1 MVSDNSETIFFTLK
15 LKIMSLKIAIQ
26 GIESSFHDMA
36 VKKLF
41 PNEEIELI
49 MCNSFEK
56 VTESINNFKADF
68 GVLAIE
74 NTIAGSILPNYN
86 LIDDNDLV
94 ILDEVFLNIQMYI
107 MALESETIHDIVE
120 IHSHPVALLQCKNYL
135 QKFPP
140 HFKIIEGK
148 DTASEAKKIKEGN
161 LKGVA
166 AIAGKQVAEKYG
178 LKILD
183 SKIQNNSD
191 NQTRFV
197 LIGKEV
203 KLHSQ
208 QANKATL
215 KFKLDHRVGSLS
227 NVLQLFST
235 FDISL
240 TKIQSLPII
249 GEPWQ
254 YAFFVDVLFK
264 DYKLFNEVVKVLGNA
279 VLELKIVGVYKQNH
293 ENKPSDLLKN
303 LVNE

>member
-1 MVSDNSETIFFTLK
+1 
-15 LKIMSLKIAIQ
+15 MSLKIAIQ

-36 VKKLF
+36 VKKMF
-41 PNEEIELI
+41 PNQEIELI

-56 VTESINNFKADF
+56 VTESINDFSADY

-86 LIDDNDLV
+86 LIDASNLV
-94 ILDEVFLNIQMYI
+94 IIDEVFLNIQMYI
-107 MALESETIHDIVE
+107 MALETESIHDILE

-140 HFKIIEGK
+140 HFKIIEGV
-148 DTASEAKKIKEGN
+148 DTASEAKKIKEQN

-166 AIAGKQVAEKYG
+166 AIAGIQVAEKFG

-203 KLHSQ
+203 KAYTNE
-208 QANKATL
+208 ANKATL

-235 FDISL
+235 FEISL

-254 YAFFVDVLFK
+254 YAFFVDVVFKDYQLFK
-264 DYKLFNEVVKVLGNA
+264 DVIKVLEKA
-279 VLELKIVGVYKQNH
+279 VKELKIVGAYKQNF
-293 ENKPSDLLKN
+293 ENKPSQLLNK
-303 LVNE
+303 LVNEK

>member
-1 MVSDNSETIFFTLK
+1 
-15 LKIMSLKIAIQ
+15 MSLKIAIQ

-36 VKKLF
+36 VKKMF
-41 PNEEIELI
+41 PNDEIELV

-56 VTESINNFKADF
+56 VTASINNLNADF

-86 LIDDNDLV
+86 LIDTSNL
-94 ILDEVFLNIQMYI
+94 IIIDEVFLNIQMYI
-107 MALESETIHDIVE
+107 MALETDTIHDIIE

-140 HFKIIEGK
+140 HFKIIEGT
-148 DTASEAKKIKEGN
+148 DTASVAKKIKEEN

-166 AIAGKQVAEKYG
+166 AIAGKQVAKEFG
-178 LKILD
+178 LKILE
-183 SKIQNNSD
+183 SKIQNNSQ

-197 LIGKEV
+197 LVGKNNKNYSKEV
-203 KLHSQ
+203 
-208 QANKATL
+208 NKATL

-235 FDISL
+235 FEINL

-249 GEPWQ
+249 GKPWQ
-254 YAFFVDVLFK
+254 YAFFVDVFFK
-264 DYKLFNEVVKVLGNA
+264 DYTLFNEVTKVLEKA
-279 VLELKIVGVYKQNH
+279 VEELKIIGVYKQNFDN
-293 ENKPSDLLKN
+293 EPSQLLKN
-303 LVNE
+303 LINEK

>member
-1 MVSDNSETIFFTLK
+1 
-15 LKIMSLKIAIQ
+15 MSLKIAIQ

-36 VKKLF
+36 VKKMF
-41 PNEEIELI
+41 PNDEIELV

-56 VTESINNFKADF
+56 VTASINNLNADF

-86 LIDDNDLV
+86 LIDTSNL
-94 ILDEVFLNIQMYI
+94 IIIDEVFLNIQMYI
-107 MALESETIHDIVE
+107 MALETDTIHDIIE

-140 HFKIIEGK
+140 HFKIIEGT
-148 DTASEAKKIKEGN
+148 DTASVAKKIKEEN

-166 AIAGKQVAEKYG
+166 AIAGKQVAEKFG
-178 LKILD
+178 LKILE
-183 SKIQNNSD
+183 SKIQNNSQ

-197 LIGKEV
+197 LVGKNNKNYSKEV
-203 KLHSQ
+203 
-208 QANKATL
+208 NKATL

-235 FDISL
+235 FEINL

-249 GEPWQ
+249 GKPWQ
-254 YAFFVDVLFK
+254 YAFFVDVFFK
-264 DYKLFNEVVKVLGNA
+264 DYTLFNEVIKVLEKA
-279 VLELKIVGVYKQNH
+279 VEELKIIGVYKQNFDN
-293 ENKPSDLLKN
+293 EPSQLLKT
-303 LVNE
+303 LINEK

>member
-1 MVSDNSETIFFTLK
+1 
-15 LKIMSLKIAIQ
+15 MSLKIAIQ
-26 GIESSFHDMA
+26 GIENSFHDMA

-41 PNEEIELI
+41 PNEEVELI

-56 VTESINNFKADF
+56 VTESIKNFSADY

-86 LIDDNDLV
+86 LIDSNDLE
-94 ILDEVFLNIQMYI
+94 IIDEVFLNIQMYI
-107 MALESETIHDIVE
+107 MSLESESIHDIME
-120 IHSHPVALLQCKNYL
+120 IHSHPVALLQCKDYL
-135 QKFPP
+135 RKFPP
-140 HFKIIEGK
+140 HFKIIEGV
-148 DTASEAKKIKEGN
+148 DTASEAKKIKENN

-166 AIAGKQVAEKYG
+166 AIAGKQVAEKFG

-183 SKIQNNSD
+183 SRIQNNIE

-197 LIGKEV
+197 LIGKQV
-203 KLHSQ
+203 KIHSKQ
-208 QANKATL
+208 VDKATL

-264 DYKLFNEVVKVLGNA
+264 DYKLFQEVTKVLEKA
-279 VLELKIVGVYKQNH
+279 VKELKIVGVYKHNLD
-293 ENKPSDLLKN
+293 NTPSQLINN
-303 LVNE
+303 LVNEKR

>member
-1 MVSDNSETIFFTLK
+1 
-15 LKIMSLKIAIQ
+15 MSLKIAIQ

-36 VKKLF
+36 VKKMF
-41 PNEEIELI
+41 PNQEIELI

-56 VTESINNFKADF
+56 VTESINNFSADY

-86 LIDDNDLV
+86 LIDASNLV
-94 ILDEVFLNIQMYI
+94 IIDEVFLNIQMYI
-107 MALESETIHDIVE
+107 MALETESIHDILE

-140 HFKIIEGK
+140 HFKIIEGA
-148 DTASEAKKIKEGN
+148 DTASEAKKIKEQN

-166 AIAGKQVAEKYG
+166 AIAGKQVAEKFG

-203 KLHSQ
+203 KAYKNE
-208 QANKATL
+208 ANKATL

-235 FDISL
+235 FEISL

-254 YAFFVDVLFK
+254 YAFFVDVVFKDYQLFK
-264 DYKLFNEVVKVLGNA
+264 DVIKVLEKA
-279 VLELKIVGVYKQNH
+279 VKELKVVGAYKQNF
-293 ENKPSDLLKN
+293 ENKPSQLLNK
-303 LVNE
+303 LVNEK

>member
-1 MVSDNSETIFFTLK
+1 MFKKNSV
-15 LKIMSLKIAIQ
+15 MSLKIAIQ

-36 VKKLF
+36 VKKMF
-41 PNEEIELI
+41 PNDEIELV

-56 VTESINNFKADF
+56 VTASINNLNADF

-86 LIDDNDLV
+86 LIDTSNL
-94 ILDEVFLNIQMYI
+94 IIIDEVFLNIQMYI
-107 MALESETIHDIVE
+107 MALETDTIHDIIE

-140 HFKIIEGK
+140 HFKIIEGT
-148 DTASEAKKIKEGN
+148 DTASVAKKIKEEN

-166 AIAGKQVAEKYG
+166 AIAGKQVAEKFG
-178 LKILD
+178 LKILE
-183 SKIQNNSD
+183 SKIQNNSQ

-197 LIGKEV
+197 LVGKNNKNYSKEV
-203 KLHSQ
+203 
-208 QANKATL
+208 NKATL

-235 FDISL
+235 FEINL

-249 GEPWQ
+249 GKPWQ
-254 YAFFVDVLFK
+254 YAFFVDVFFK
-264 DYKLFNEVVKVLGNA
+264 DYTLFNEVTKVLEKA
-279 VLELKIVGVYKQNH
+279 VEELKIIGVYKQNF
-293 ENKPSDLLKN
+293 ENEPSQLLKN
-303 LVNE
+303 LINEK

>member
-1 MVSDNSETIFFTLK
+1 
-15 LKIMSLKIAIQ
+15 MSLKIAIQ

-41 PNEEIELI
+41 PNKEVDLI
-49 MCNSFEK
+49 MCDSFEK
-56 VTESINNFKADF
+56 VTQKINDFDADY

-74 NTIAGSILPNYN
+74 NTMAGSILPNYN
-86 LIDDNDLV
+86 LIDANNLV

-107 MALESETIHDIVE
+107 MSLESETIHDILE
-120 IHSHPVALLQCKNYL
+120 IHSHPVALLQCNNYL
-135 QKFPP
+135 RKFPP
-140 HFKIIEGK
+140 HFKIIEGA
-148 DTASEAKKIKEGN
+148 DTASVAKKIKEDN

-166 AIAGKQVAEKYG
+166 AIAGKQVAERFG

-183 SKIQNNSD
+183 SKIQNNSE

-197 LIGKEV
+197 LIGKQV
-203 KLHSQ
+203 IAPAGKVD
-208 QANKATL
+208 KATL

-254 YAFFVDVLFK
+254 YAFFVDVTFK
-264 DYKLFNEVVKVLGNA
+264 DYKLFQEVTQVLEKAVK
-279 VLELKIVGVYKQNH
+279 ELKIVGVYKHNLENAPSQLINKLVH
-293 ENKPSDLLKN
+293 E
-303 LVNE
+303 

>member
-1 MVSDNSETIFFTLK
+1 MN
-15 LKIMSLKIAIQ
+15 LKIAIQ

-36 VKKLF
+36 VKKMF
-41 PNEEIELI
+41 PKNEIELI
-49 MCNSFEK
+49 KCTSFEK
-56 VTESINNFKADF
+56 VTESINNLSADF

-86 LIDDNDLV
+86 LIDESGLV
-94 ILDEVFLNIQMYI
+94 IMDEVFLNIQMYM
-107 MALESETIHDIVE
+107 MALETETIHDVLE

-135 QKFPP
+135 RKIPP
-140 HFKIIEGK
+140 HIKIIEGA
-148 DTASEAKKIKEGN
+148 DTASEAKKIKEQN
-161 LKGVA
+161 LKGIA
-166 AIAGKQVAEKYG
+166 AIAGKQVAEKFG

-197 LIGKEV
+197 LIGKEI
-203 KLHSQ
+203 KTTIRE
-208 QANKATL
+208 ANKATL

-235 FDISL
+235 FEISL

-254 YAFFVDVLFK
+254 YSFFVDVVFK
-264 DYKLFNEVVKVLGNA
+264 DYKLFKDVIKVLEKA
-279 VLELKIVGVYKQNH
+279 VKELKVVGAYNQNF
-293 ENKPSDLLKN
+293 ENKPSQLLNKTI
-303 LVNE
+303 NEK

>member
-1 MVSDNSETIFFTLK
+1 
-15 LKIMSLKIAIQ
+15 MSLKIAIQ

-41 PNEEIELI
+41 PNEDVTLN
-49 MCNSFEK
+49 MCTTFDK
-56 VTESINNFKADF
+56 VTEAINNNEADY

-86 LIDDNDLV
+86 LIDANNLV
-94 ILDEVFLNIQMYI
+94 IIDEVFLNIQMYI
-107 MALESETIHDIVE
+107 MALESESIMDIIE

-135 QKFPP
+135 NKFPP
-140 HFKIIEGK
+140 QFKIIEGA
-148 DTASEAKKIKEGN
+148 DTASVAKKIKENN
-161 LKGVA
+161 LTGVA
-166 AIAGKQVAEKYG
+166 AIAGKQVAEKFG

-183 SKIQNNSD
+183 SRIQNNID

-197 LIGKEV
+197 LLGKKV
-203 KLHSQ
+203 LHTSEKV
-208 QANKATL
+208 NKATL

-240 TKIQSLPII
+240 TKIQSLPIV

-264 DYKLFNEVVKVLGNA
+264 DYTLFEEVTKVLEKA
-279 VLELKIVGVYKQNH
+279 VLELKILGVYKQNH
-293 ENKPSDLLKN
+293 ENTPSELTNRLAYEK
-303 LVNE
+303 

>member
-1 MVSDNSETIFFTLK
+1 MFKKNSV
-15 LKIMSLKIAIQ
+15 MSLKIAIQ

-36 VKKLF
+36 VKKMF
-41 PNEEIELI
+41 PNDEIELV

-56 VTESINNFKADF
+56 VTASINNLNADF

-86 LIDDNDLV
+86 LIDTSNL
-94 ILDEVFLNIQMYI
+94 IIIDEVFLNIQMYI
-107 MALESETIHDIVE
+107 MALETDTIHDIIE

-140 HFKIIEGK
+140 HFKIIEGT
-148 DTASEAKKIKEGN
+148 DTASVAKKIKEEN

-166 AIAGKQVAEKYG
+166 AIAGKQVAKEFG
-178 LKILD
+178 LKILE
-183 SKIQNNSD
+183 SKIQNNSQ

-197 LIGKEV
+197 LVGKNNKNYSKEV
-203 KLHSQ
+203 
-208 QANKATL
+208 NKATL

-235 FDISL
+235 FEINL

-249 GEPWQ
+249 GKPWQ
-254 YAFFVDVLFK
+254 YAFFVDVFFK
-264 DYKLFNEVVKVLGNA
+264 DYTLFNEVTKVLEKA
-279 VLELKIVGVYKQNH
+279 VEELKIIGVYKQNFDN
-293 ENKPSDLLKN
+293 EPSQLLN
-303 LVNE
+303 TLINEK

>member
-1 MVSDNSETIFFTLK
+1 
-15 LKIMSLKIAIQ
+15 MSLKIAIQ

-41 PNEEIELI
+41 PNKEVDLI
-49 MCNSFEK
+49 MCDSFEK
-56 VTESINNFKADF
+56 VTQKINSFDADY

-86 LIDDNDLV
+86 LIDANNLV

-107 MALESETIHDIVE
+107 MSLESETIHDILE
-120 IHSHPVALLQCKNYL
+120 IHSHPVALLQCNNYL
-135 QKFPP
+135 RKFPP
-140 HFKIIEGK
+140 HFKIIEGT
-148 DTASEAKKIKEGN
+148 DTASVAKKIKEDN

-166 AIAGKQVAEKYG
+166 AIAGRQVAERFG

-183 SKIQNNSD
+183 SKIQNNSE

-197 LIGKEV
+197 LIGKQV
-203 KLHSQ
+203 IAPAGKVD
-208 QANKATL
+208 KATL

-254 YAFFVDVLFK
+254 YAFFVDVTFK
-264 DYKLFNEVVKVLGNA
+264 DYKLFQEVTKVLEKA
-279 VLELKIVGVYKQNH
+279 VKELKIVGVYKHNLENAPSQLINKLVH
-293 ENKPSDLLKN
+293 E
-303 LVNE
+303 

>member
-1 MVSDNSETIFFTLK
+1 MFKKNSV
-15 LKIMSLKIAIQ
+15 MSLKIAIQ

-36 VKKLF
+36 VKKMF
-41 PNEEIELI
+41 PNDEIKLV

-56 VTESINNFKADF
+56 VTASINNLNADF

-86 LIDDNDLV
+86 LIDTSNL
-94 ILDEVFLNIQMYI
+94 IIIDEVFLNIQMYI
-107 MALESETIHDIVE
+107 MALKSETIYDIIE

-140 HFKIIEGK
+140 HFKIIEGT
-148 DTASEAKKIKEGN
+148 DTASVAKKIKEEN

-166 AIAGKQVAEKYG
+166 AIAGKQVAEKFG
-178 LKILD
+178 LKILE
-183 SKIQNNSD
+183 SKIQNNSQ

-197 LIGKEV
+197 LVGKNNKNYSKEV
-203 KLHSQ
+203 
-208 QANKATL
+208 NKATL

-235 FDISL
+235 FEINL

-249 GEPWQ
+249 GKPWQ
-254 YAFFVDVLFK
+254 YAFFVDVFFK
-264 DYKLFNEVVKVLGNA
+264 DYTLFNEVTKVLEKA
-279 VLELKIVGVYKQNH
+279 VQELKIIGVYKQNFDN
-293 ENKPSDLLKN
+293 ESSQLLKN
-303 LVNE
+303 LINEK

>member
-1 MVSDNSETIFFTLK
+1 
-15 LKIMSLKIAIQ
+15 MSLKIAIQ

-36 VKKLF
+36 VKKMF

-56 VTESINNFKADF
+56 VTESINDFKADF

-86 LIDDNDLV
+86 LIDDCDLV
-94 ILDEVFLNIQMYI
+94 IMDEVFLNIQMYI
-107 MALESETIHDIVE
+107 MALESESIHDIIE

-140 HFKIIEGK
+140 HFKIIEGT
-148 DTASEAKKIKEGN
+148 DTASEAKKIKEQN

-166 AIAGKQVAEKYG
+166 AIAGKQVAEKFG

-183 SKIQNNSD
+183 SKIQNNRN

-203 KLHSQ
+203 KAYNKE
-208 QANKATL
+208 ANKATL

-235 FDISL
+235 FEINL

-254 YAFFVDVLFK
+254 YAFFVDVVFKDFMLFK
-264 DYKLFNEVVKVLGNA
+264 DVVKVLENA
-279 VLELKIVGVYKQNH
+279 VKELKVVGAYKQNF
-293 ENKPSDLLKN
+293 ENKPSQILNTLI
-303 LVNE
+303 NEK